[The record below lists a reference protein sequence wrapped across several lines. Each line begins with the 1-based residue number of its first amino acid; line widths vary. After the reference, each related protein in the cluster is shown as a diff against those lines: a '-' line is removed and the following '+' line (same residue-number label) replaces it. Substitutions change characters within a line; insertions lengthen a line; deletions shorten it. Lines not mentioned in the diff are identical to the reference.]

1 MRALS
6 PRVRVQLSIV
16 LSDKSTKSASVQEA
30 NITAMVNGMQRY
42 LELSVREGEE
52 ENDPVPIMGMN
63 QLTITGFAVACNTS
77 I

>member
-1 MRALS
+1 MRTLS
-6 PRVRVQLSIV
+6 PCVRVQLSIV

-42 LELSVREGEE
+42 LELSIRKRE

-63 QLTITGFAVACNTS
+63 QLTITSFAVATH
-77 I
+77 